1 MRNAPAVLV
10 GIGLFL
16 TGIALGTLYHNE
28 HILRARELERRV
40 EGVGSV
46 HFDSLIDPGY
56 MTRWT
61 IALATGS
68 TGAAL
73 TGVGIMLIIVRIVD
87 RHQPGGDTHGTR

>member
-1 MRNAPAVLV
+1 MRSLPAVLV

-73 TGVGIMLIIVRIVD
+73 TGVGVMLIIVRIVD
-87 RHQPGGDTHGTR
+87 QRQARSESHGTR